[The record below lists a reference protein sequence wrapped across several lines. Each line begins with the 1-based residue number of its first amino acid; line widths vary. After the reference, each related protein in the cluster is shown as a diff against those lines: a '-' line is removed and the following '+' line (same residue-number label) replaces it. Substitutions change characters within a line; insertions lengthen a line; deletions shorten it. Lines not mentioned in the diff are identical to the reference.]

1 MVSRTRIRN
10 ITGSIVSIGQ
20 LSVGPIVR
28 AAANDVTGAPGVEL
42 IGEWSGEEFGS
53 YRARDV
59 LLLLFGHCLLGAV
72 EIGAAFEAAVA
83 SGHPDLVAH
92 WPGAYAAVV
101 IRGDTLTAHADLAGQ
116 FPLYYSRAGGE
127 LLISPDPAG
136 LAAVHRR
143 SPDPL
148 SAAAHIACQGVLPLW
163 WGRSAYS
170 GIARLEGGMVLRARS
185 GWLAVEQTQCP
196 RPVPGTSLAEGAA
209 RLRAALTEGVRAR
222 CADQQVS
229 ADFSGGLDSSSI
241 AFLAAGLSAEPVAS
255 VVYHQPLAPAAD
267 LADATRL
274 AGLTPSIDLTVVR
287 GSELTL
293 PFAGLL
299 DVAPGITTGTGT
311 GWPRTSEPSPRVLT
325 ARRDAARLAVA
336 AESGAQVH
344 LTGEGGDAVLMTSP
358 AYLADLAR
366 HHALRTLWR
375 HCGEYA
381 RLRHVGQG
389 TLATSAIRLAG
400 TSPGTALRAVA
411 AQLAASTAPR
421 SEWADLVSWWPPSAA
436 ADWLTRDVRRQL
448 ADLAGDP
455 GTAAVVPSGAGPA
468 DLAALADLRRSG
480 DAQRQLRAV
489 GRSCAIAVHA
499 PFLDTAAV
507 RAALEV
513 PAVTRADPWS
523 YKPMLASALA
533 GLVPAD
539 VFARRTKGD
548 YSTEE
553 YRGGR
558 QAITR
563 LRALLRTPL
572 LADLGVIE
580 PGPVIAAL
588 DRMAAGIAVPLGP
601 LNMLLATEIWLR
613 GASGAQDGEAGE
625 C

>member
-1 MVSRTRIRN
+1 MRTRTRST
-10 ITGSIVSIGQ
+10 TGNVVSIALPGA
-20 LSVGPIVR
+20 GPIVR
-28 AAANDVTGAPGVEL
+28 VAANDVTGLLDIEL

-53 YRARDV
+53 YKARGAV
-59 LLLLFGHCLLGAV
+59 LLLFGHCLLGAA
-72 EIGAAFEAAVA
+72 EIAAEFDAAA
-83 SGHPDLVAH
+83 ESDHWDRTAD
-92 WPGAYAAVV
+92 WPGAYAAV
-101 IRGDTLTAHADLAGQ
+101 IAHRGTVTAYTDLAGQ
-116 FPLYYSRAGGE
+116 FPLYYSQQGVE

-136 LAAVHRR
+136 LAAAYRR
-143 SPDPL
+143 PPDAL
-148 SAAAHIACQGVLPLW
+148 SAAAHIACPSVLPLW
-163 WGRSAYS
+163 WGRSAYT
-170 GIARLEGGMVLRARS
+170 GVGRLEGGMALRARH
-185 GWLAVEQTQCP
+185 GRLEVEPTRCP
-196 RPVPGTSLAEGAA
+196 RPVPGTSLVEGAA
-209 RLRAALTEGVRAR
+209 RLRAALTEGVRIR

-229 ADFSGGLDSSSI
+229 ADLSGGLDSSSI
-241 AFLAAGLSAEPVAS
+241 AFLAADTSAAPVAS

-274 AGLTPSIDLTVVR
+274 ANLTSSIDLAVVH
-287 GSELTL
+287 GSARTL

-299 DVAPGITTGTGT
+299 GPAPGAAITEADA
-311 GWPRTSEPSPRVLT
+311 GWPRTAEPTPRALT
-325 ARRDAARLAVA
+325 AQRDAARLAVA
-336 AESGAQVH
+336 AESGARVH

-366 HHALRTLWR
+366 QHALRTLWR

-381 RLRHVGQG
+381 RLRHVAPAS
-389 TLATSAIRLAG
+389 LATSAIRLAG
-400 TSPGTALRAVA
+400 TGPGAALRAVA
-411 AQLAASTAPR
+411 TQLAASAAPR
-421 SEWADLVSWWPPSAA
+421 SGWADLVSWWQPSEAA
-436 ADWLTRDVRRQL
+436 SWLTRDLRRQL

-455 GTAAVVPSGAGPA
+455 HTARAVPHGVGPA
-468 DLAALADLRRSG
+468 DLAALSDLRRSG

-489 GRSCAIAVHA
+489 GRSYGVAVHA

-523 YKPMLASALA
+523 YKPILASALA

-553 YRGGR
+553 YRGAR
-558 QAITR
+558 QAITE
-563 LRALLRTPL
+563 LRALLRGSR

-580 PGPVIAAL
+580 PAPVLAAL

-613 GASGAQDGEAGE
+613 AAAGAEDGDSAP

>member
-1 MVSRTRIRN
+1 MT
-10 ITGSIVSIGQ
+10 IGQ
-20 LSVGPIVR
+20 PQVGPMIRV
-28 AAANDVTGAPGVEL
+28 AANAATGIPGVEL
-42 IGEWSGEEFGS
+42 VGEWSGGDFRS
-53 YRARDV
+53 CQALDA
-59 LLLLFGHCLLGAV
+59 LLLLFGQCLLGTA
-72 EIGAAFEAAVA
+72 EIAAEFGTAIA
-83 SGHPDLVAH
+83 SGQVDRVAD

-101 IRGDTLTAHADLAGQ
+101 IRGDTVTAHTDLAGQ
-116 FPLYYSRAGGE
+116 FPLYYSQQGGE

-136 LAAVHRR
+136 LAAAHRR
-143 SPDPL
+143 PPDPL
-148 SAAAHIACQGVLPLW
+148 SAAAHIACPGVLPLW

-170 GIARLEGGMVLRARS
+170 GVGRLEGGMALRARF
-185 GWLAVEQTQCP
+185 GCLEIEPTRCP

-222 CADQQVS
+222 CADQRVS
-229 ADFSGGLDSSSI
+229 ADLSGGLDSSAI
-241 AFLAAGLSAEPVAS
+241 AFLAADMSVVPLAS

-274 AGLTPSIDLTVVR
+274 ASLTPSIDLTVVR
-287 GSELTL
+287 GSARTL
-293 PFAGLL
+293 PFASLL
-299 DVAPGITTGTGT
+299 EPTAAGTAIAHADA
-311 GWPRTSEPSPRVLT
+311 GWPRTAEPSPRALT
-325 ARRDAARLAVA
+325 TQRDAARLAVA
-336 AESGAQVH
+336 AESGARVH

-366 HHALRTLWR
+366 RHALRTLWR
-375 HCGEYA
+375 HCGEYG
-381 RLRHVGQG
+381 RLRHVAPAS
-389 TLATSAIRLAG
+389 LATSAIRLAG
-400 TSPGTALRAVA
+400 TSPGAALRGVA
-411 AQLAASTAPR
+411 AQLAAPAAPR
-421 SEWADLVSWWPPSAA
+421 SGWTDLVSWWLPSEAVS
-436 ADWLTRDVRRQL
+436 WLTRDRRRQL

-455 GTAAVVPSGAGPA
+455 RTAREVPHGLGPA

-489 GRSCAIAVHA
+489 GRSYGVAVHA

-523 YKPMLASALA
+523 YKPILASALA

-548 YSTEE
+548 YSAEE
-553 YRGGR
+553 YRGAR
-558 QAITR
+558 QAIAG
-563 LRALLRTPL
+563 LRALLHDSW

-580 PGPVIAAL
+580 PGPVLAAL

-613 GASGAQDGEAGE
+613 AANGAGDGVSRP

>member
-1 MVSRTRIRN
+1 M
-10 ITGSIVSIGQ
+10 
-20 LSVGPIVR
+20 VR
-28 AAANDVTGAPGVEL
+28 AAANSVTGLLDVEV

-53 YRARDV
+53 YKARDA
-59 LLLLFGHCLLGAV
+59 LLLLFGQCLLGAP
-72 EIGAAFEAAVA
+72 EITAQFGAAVE
-83 SGHPDLVAH
+83 SGHWDRAAD
-92 WPGAYAAVV
+92 WPGAYAAIIVR
-101 IRGDTLTAHADLAGQ
+101 RGTLTAYADLAGQ
-116 FPLYYSRAGGE
+116 FPLYYSQRGGE

-136 LAAVHRR
+136 LAAAHRR
-143 SPDPL
+143 PPDAL
-148 SAAAHIACQGVLPLW
+148 SAAAHIACPGVLPLW

-170 GIARLEGGMVLRARS
+170 GLGRLEGGTALRARP
-185 GWLAVEQTQCP
+185 GRLEIEPARCP

-222 CADQQVS
+222 CADQPVS
-229 ADFSGGLDSSSI
+229 ADFSGGLDSSAI
-241 AFLAAGLSAEPVAS
+241 AFLAADLSAVPVAS

-274 AGLTPSIDLTVVR
+274 ASLTPSIDLTVVR
-287 GSELTL
+287 GSARTL
-293 PFAGLL
+293 PFAGITE
-299 DVAPGITTGTGT
+299 PGE
-311 GWPRTSEPSPRVLT
+311 GWPRSAEPSPQTLT
-325 ARRDAARLAVA
+325 VQRDAARLAVA
-336 AESGAQVH
+336 AGSGARVH
-344 LTGEGGDAVLMTSP
+344 LTGEGGDAVLLASP

-366 HHALRTLWR
+366 RHALRTLWR

-381 RLRHVGQG
+381 RLRHVAPAS
-389 TLATSAIRLAG
+389 LATSAIRLAG

-411 AQLAASTAPR
+411 AQLAAPAAPR
-421 SEWADLVSWWPPSAA
+421 SGWADLVSWWPPSEAA
-436 ADWLTRDVRRQL
+436 GWLTRDLRRQL

-455 GTAAVVPSGAGPA
+455 RTARAVPPGVGPA
-468 DLAALADLRRSG
+468 DLAALAGLRRSG

-489 GRSCAIAVHA
+489 GRSYGVAVHA

-523 YKPMLASALA
+523 YKPILAAALA

-548 YSTEE
+548 YSAEE
-553 YRGGR
+553 YRGAR
-558 QAITR
+558 RAITG
-563 LRALLRTPL
+563 LRTLLRDSR

-580 PGPVIAAL
+580 PGPVLAAL

-601 LNMLLATEIWLR
+601 LNMLLATEVWLR
-613 GASGAQDGEAGE
+613 AANGVREGELQP